1 MSRSENDQHRP
12 AASERAGTDG
22 PRIVVGLG
30 PHGERPASLG
40 TISLSAKT
48 LATARERGFKVSII
62 LHTTQSDWS
71 KRQIDGIKSALS
83 EACAE
88 ILEIVDCGYDPQ
100 AQVDALNRLAKSKP
114 DAVISIPIG
123 SRVVADAFR
132 QISAAGIAL
141 VLLDNS
147 PSGLIP
153 ESDYVSVVSCDNFGL
168 GQIAAKLLAQSIPQG
183 GKICVLTYDLDFFV
197 TAQRDLA
204 FCTWMRKERPDIH
217 LSHLKFRSPDR
228 VTGIVADYF
237 ESHPDLCGMFI
248 VWDEPAIAA
257 MPVIEARLPGLAV
270 TTVDLSQAV
279 ADRLVKGGVLKGV
292 AAQRPYEQGRT
303 AAVVALLALTG
314 NPVPPWIA
322 LPGIAVTA
330 DNVAEAYQHVG
341 GAPASPELMLGKSSA

>member
-1 MSRSENDQHRP
+1 MLRSENDPHHP
-12 AASERAGTDG
+12 TATEGAGTDG
-22 PRIVVGLG
+22 GRTVKGLG
-30 PHGERPASLG
+30 PHGERPASVD
-40 TISLSAKT
+40 TISLNAEA
-48 LATARERGFKVSII
+48 LATARERGFKVGIV

-83 EACAE
+83 EARAE
-88 ILEIVDCGYDPQ
+88 ILEIVDCSYDPQ
-100 AQVDALNRLAKSKP
+100 VQVDALTRLAKSKP
-114 DAVISIPIG
+114 DAVISIPLG
-123 SRVVADAFR
+123 SRMVADAFR
-132 QISAAGIAL
+132 QISAAGIVL

-147 PSGLIP
+147 PSGLLA

-168 GQIAAKLLAQSIPQG
+168 GQIAARLLAQSIPLG

-197 TAQRDLA
+197 TTQRDLA

-217 LSHLKFRSPDR
+217 LSHVKFRSPDR
-228 VTGIVADYF
+228 VTGIVEDYLG
-237 ESHPDLCGMFI
+237 SHPDLSGMFI

-270 TTVDLSQAV
+270 TTVDLSQA
-279 ADRLVKGGVLKGV
+279 AAHRLVQGDVLKGV

-303 AAVVALLALTG
+303 AALVALLALTG

-330 DNVAEAYQHVG
+330 DNVAEAYKHVG
-341 GAPASPELMLGKSSA
+341 GTPASPAIMAEKLSD

>member
-1 MSRSENDQHRP
+1 MSRSENDQP
-12 AASERAGTDG
+12 AASDRAGTDG

-40 TISLSAKT
+40 TISLSAET
-48 LATARERGFKVSII
+48 LATARERRFKVNII

-83 EACAE
+83 EADAE

-147 PSGLIP
+147 PSGLVP

-228 VTGIVADYF
+228 VAGIVEDYF
-237 ESHPDLCGMFI
+237 ESNPDLCGMFI

-257 MPVIEARLPGLAV
+257 MPVIEALLPGLAV

-279 ADRLVKGGVLKGV
+279 ADRLVKGGILKGV

-341 GAPASPELMLGKSSA
+341 GAPASPALLLGKASA

>member
-1 MSRSENDQHRP
+1 MSRSKNEQHRH
-12 AASERAGTDG
+12 AASERAGNDG
-22 PRIVVGLG
+22 PRTVKGLG
-30 PHGERPASLG
+30 PHGERPTSVD
-40 TISLSAKT
+40 TISLNAEA

-71 KRQIDGIKSALS
+71 KRQIDGIKSALL
-83 EACAE
+83 EARAE
-88 ILEIVDCGYDPQ
+88 ILEIVDCSYDPQ
-100 AQVDALNRLAKSKP
+100 VQVDALSRLAKSKP
-114 DAVISIPIG
+114 DAVISIPLG
-123 SRVVADAFR
+123 SRMVADAFR

-168 GQIAAKLLAQSIPQG
+168 GQMAAQLLAQSIPPG

-204 FCTWMRKERPDIH
+204 FCTWMRKERPDTH
-217 LSHLKFRSPDR
+217 LTHLKFRSPGR
-228 VTGIVADYF
+228 VTAIVEDYLG
-237 ESHPDLCGMFI
+237 SQPDLNGMFI

-270 TTVDLSQAV
+270 ATVDLSQA
-279 ADRLVKGGVLKGV
+279 AAHRLVQGGVLKGV

-330 DNVAEAYQHVG
+330 DNVAEAYEHVG
-341 GAPASPELMLGKSSA
+341 GAPASPALMVEKSSD

>member
-1 MSRSENDQHRP
+1 MSRSEEDDRP
-12 AASERAGTDG
+12 TASERVGTDS
-22 PRIVVGLG
+22 PRGVVGLG
-30 PHGERPASLG
+30 PHGERPAG
-40 TISLSAKT
+40 VDTVRLSAET
-48 LATARERGFKVSII
+48 LATARERGFKVSIV

-71 KRQIDGIKSALS
+71 KRLVAGIKSALS
-83 EACAE
+83 EGGAE
-88 ILEIVDCGYDPQ
+88 ILETVDCGYDPQ
-100 AQVDALNRLAKSKP
+100 AQVDALHRLATAKP

-123 SRVVADAFR
+123 SRVVAGAFR
-132 QISAAGIAL
+132 QTSAAGIAL

-147 PSGLIP
+147 PSGLLP

-168 GQIAAKLLAQSIPQG
+168 GQIAAQLLARSIPQG

-228 VTGIVADYF
+228 VTDVVETYVGT
-237 ESHPDLCGMFI
+237 HCDLGGMFV

-257 MPVIEARLPGLAV
+257 MPVIEARLPRLAV
-270 TTVDLSQAV
+270 TTVDLSQAI

-303 AAVVALLALTG
+303 APAVAFLALTG
-314 NPVPPWIA
+314 HPVPPWIA

-330 DNVAEAYQHVG
+330 DNVAEAYQNV
-341 GAPASPELMLGKSSA
+341 GAPASPELLMEKSDD